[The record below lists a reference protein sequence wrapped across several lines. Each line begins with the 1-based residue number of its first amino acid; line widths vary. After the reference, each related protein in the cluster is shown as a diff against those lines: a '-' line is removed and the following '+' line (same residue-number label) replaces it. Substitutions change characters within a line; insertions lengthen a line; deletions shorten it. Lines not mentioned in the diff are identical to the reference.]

1 MELRDFAV
9 LDETLLREIGRLRV
23 AAWETETSRAA
34 EMDIWLDEFN
44 RSARHWVVFC
54 EGMPVAA
61 ARLSVHASLAEVPDA
76 ESYADVFTQPPPA
89 PIASLNRLVVHP
101 SARGAGLSKRLD
113 RIRLDAAE
121 AMGCRSAILSTASG
135 PRRIRQL
142 LGWGFELAGYGPRFE
157 KPPLCYLPAPA
168 VLLCRLPRTNA
179 NRRTQSSLALKAA

>member
-1 MELRDFAV
+1 MKLRDFAV

-34 EMDIWLDEFN
+34 EMDIWLDEFD

-101 SARGAGLSKRLD
+101 SARGAGLSNPVGCRGSHGLPLSD
-113 RIRLDAAE
+113 PFHGVGSAAHPTIARMGIRACRIRA
-121 AMGCRSAILSTASG
+121 T
-135 PRRIRQL
+135 
-142 LGWGFELAGYGPRFE
+142 
-157 KPPLCYLPAPA
+157 
-168 VLLCRLPRTNA
+168 V
-179 NRRTQSSLALKAA
+179 

>member
-34 EMDIWLDEFN
+34 EMDIWLDEFD

-89 PIASLNRLVVHP
+89 PIASLNR
-101 SARGAGLSKRLD
+101 SKRLD